1 MGALASLFGG
11 IMAGIYNVIPNY
23 GLSIIIF
30 TILTRIFLVPFFFK
44 QIKSS
49 RKMME
54 LQPQIETIK
63 KKFGADQQTVQRK
76 TLELYKEH
84 NYNPMAGCLPTI
96 MSFILIIGM
105 FQALTN
111 PGEYVFKDP
120 VKLQEATHQVFMWIP
135 NLSLPDLL
143 SNVIPTEAFAMSKDL
158 PGLLP
163 ILSAILTYLSMQF
176 SPTTSIQPQTQKQN
190 GDQKPADPMAGMTR
204 IMKIVFPIMILVYG
218 RNMAAG
224 IILYWTVGTLFQIVQ
239 QFIINRVLKK
249 PEALN

>member
-11 IMAGIYNVIPNY
+11 MMSGIYSIIPNY

-30 TILTRIFLVPFFFK
+30 TILTRIFLIPFFFK

-54 LQPQIETIK
+54 LQPQIEVIK
-63 KKFGADQQTVQRK
+63 KKFGSDQQTVQRK

-96 MSFILIIGM
+96 ISFILIIGM

-111 PGEYVFKDP
+111 PGQYVFRDP
-120 VKLQEATHQVFMWIP
+120 AQLQEATHQVFMWIP
-135 NLSLPDLL
+135 NLSMPDLL
-143 SNVIPTEAFAMSKDL
+143 SNVVPVEAFAMSKDL

-176 SPTTSIQPQTQKQN
+176 SPTTSIQPQSANKN
-190 GDQKPADPMAGMTR
+190 VDQKPADPMAGMTR

-218 RNMAAG
+218 RSMAAG

-239 QFIINRVLKK
+239 QFVINRVLKQS
-249 PEALN
+249 EAQN